1 MLLLETVG
9 INVPRA
15 CPRGRK
21 IAPGFPK
28 PSALVIFSGCMAAAI
43 RPPMGY
49 GNLQDA
55 PGLCPQAGKIGVRQ
69 TQKGLLVLLRHA
81 GKRAFLHGGHRGGLF
96 FHQPAALRRQADVH
110 VSAPSGLKIQI
121 AILFQPA
128 DGGIDGL
135 LADVGQI
142 ADIPLQA
149 AVAQKIKRIQ
159 NDGGAVGKPLPQCKI
174 VVKTVQLF
182 VKPVEFPYS
191 GARPI
196 ACSPLPDFGLNAFII
211 VRFHT

>member
-1 MLLLETVG
+1 M
-9 INVPRA
+9 
-15 CPRGRK
+15 
-21 IAPGFPK
+21 
-28 PSALVIFSGCMAAAI
+28 
-43 RPPMGY
+43 
-49 GNLQDA
+49 
-55 PGLCPQAGKIGVRQ
+55 
-69 TQKGLLVLLRHA
+69 
-81 GKRAFLHGGHRGGLF
+81 
-96 FHQPAALRRQADVH
+96 H

-174 VVKTVQLF
+174 VLKIVQLF

-191 GARPI
+191 GALSHMHASI
-196 ACSPLPDFGLNAFII
+196 SDFGLNAFII

>member
-55 PGLCPQAGKIGVRQ
+55 SGLCPQAGKIGVRQ

-81 GKRAFLHGGHRGGLF
+81 GNARSSVAATGAAFSSTS
-96 FHQPAALRRQADVH
+96 LR
-110 VSAPSGLKIQI
+110 PSGVRQMCMS
-121 AILFQPA
+121 
-128 DGGIDGL
+128 
-135 LADVGQI
+135 
-142 ADIPLQA
+142 
-149 AVAQKIKRIQ
+149 
-159 NDGGAVGKPLPQCKI
+159 LP
-174 VVKTVQLF
+174 
-182 VKPVEFPYS
+182 
-191 GARPI
+191 RP
-196 ACSPLPDFGLNAFII
+196 G
-211 VRFHT
+211 

>member
-55 PGLCPQAGKIGVRQ
+55 SGLCPQAGKIGVRQ

-81 GKRAFLHGGHRGGLF
+81 GKRAFLHGGHTG
-96 FHQPAALRRQADVH
+96 AAFSSTSLR
-110 VSAPSGLKIQI
+110 PSGVRQMCMS
-121 AILFQPA
+121 
-128 DGGIDGL
+128 
-135 LADVGQI
+135 
-142 ADIPLQA
+142 
-149 AVAQKIKRIQ
+149 
-159 NDGGAVGKPLPQCKI
+159 LP
-174 VVKTVQLF
+174 
-182 VKPVEFPYS
+182 
-191 GARPI
+191 RP
-196 ACSPLPDFGLNAFII
+196 G
-211 VRFHT
+211 